1 MNRYKATGETRPGM
15 IIPHFSIEAGY
26 LRVAFNA
33 SNKAG
38 EHFVASFDD
47 RIVAAKMIGRDL
59 YFFEHTVSKGRNYG
73 SVPGH
78 LGGLTPESV
87 IRAIDSEHA
96 VHGGRNPGDGAIF
109 DNLWKDTFDA
119 AIPQA
124 RFFKSYNG
132 ATA

>member
-1 MNRYKATGETRPGM
+1 MNRYTATGETRPGM

-38 EHFVASFDD
+38 ENFVPSFDD

-59 YFFEHTVSKGRNYG
+59 YFFDHTVSKGRNYG
-73 SVPGH
+73 NVPGH

-96 VHGGRNPGDGAIF
+96 VHGGRNAGDGVIF

-124 RFFKSYNG
+124 SIFDTNKR